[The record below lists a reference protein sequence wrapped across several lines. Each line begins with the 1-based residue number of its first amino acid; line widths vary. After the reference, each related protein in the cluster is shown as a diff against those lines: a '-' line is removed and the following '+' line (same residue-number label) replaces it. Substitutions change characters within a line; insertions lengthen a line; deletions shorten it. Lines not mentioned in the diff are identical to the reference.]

1 MAQKFVTNIDLNQNQ
16 LIKGTFEVLASDPN
30 TNLFDGRLIFNST
43 EGTIKVYDATASA
56 WRKMVTGVSAA
67 GDYSTALTINESN
80 GTISITPNLATSAS
94 AGLMSASDFSKLA
107 DATSEATASK
117 LVIRDGSSQAKF
129 GTPTDDAHAATKAY
143 VDAARSGLD
152 VKQSVRAATTATVN
166 LSTGV
171 QNGSIIDGVTLATGN
186 RILIKDQG
194 VGGVAHADNGIYT
207 VNATGAPT
215 RATDFDSTAEVTP
228 GAFTFVEEGTANGDS
243 GFVVATNG
251 TITVGST
258 AILFTQFSGTGQI
271 TAGDG
276 LSKDGSTLHVNDD
289 DVTIYVDGNDDLAVK
304 SSATAGQVLRSMGS
318 GTAEWGA
325 LNLADS
331 DAVTGALPVANGGTG
346 STNAADARAALDLE
360 IGVDVQAYDAELAAL
375 AGLSSAANKLPY
387 FTGSGTAAL
396 TDLTSDARGLLDDAT
411 YADMRTTLGLV
422 IGTNVQAYNATLA
435 AVSAS
440 TYVGDDSITT
450 LGTITTG
457 TWNGTDIAIADGGTG
472 ASTASGARTNL
483 AETSSSGLTTSTPV
497 LARIAKQGCAASS
510 AGVSTTT
517 VTHNFGTTD
526 VIVQVY
532 EVSTGNT
539 VIADVTRSNGNTL
552 SVVINGT
559 VSLNDYTIVVTG

>member
-43 EGTIKVYDATASA
+43 EGTIKVYDVTASA
-56 WRKMVTGVSAA
+56 WRKMITGVASA
-67 GDYSTALTINESN
+67 GSQSSALTINESN
-80 GTISITPNLATSAS
+80 GVISITPNLATSAS

-107 DATSEATASK
+107 DAASEATASK

-129 GTPTDDAHAATKAY
+129 GTPTDASHAATKGY
-143 VDAARSGLD
+143 VDSARSGLD

-166 LSTGV
+166 LSTDV
-171 QNGSIIDGVTLATGN
+171 DNGSIIDGVTLATGN

-207 VNATGAPT
+207 VNASGAPT
-215 RATDFDSTAEVTP
+215 RATDFDEDAEVTP

-251 TITVGST
+251 SITVGST
-258 AILFTQFSGTGQI
+258 ALLFTQFSGTGQI
-271 TAGDG
+271 TAGEG
-276 LSKDGSTLHVNDD
+276 MSKDGSTLNVNDD
-289 DVTIYVDGNDDLAVK
+289 DVTIYVDGNDELAVK

-318 GTAEWGA
+318 GTAQWGA
-325 LNLADS
+325 LDLDDS
-331 DAVTGALPVANGGTG
+331 DAVTGTLAIANGGTNASDAG
-346 STNAADARAALDLE
+346 TARTNLGLA
-360 IGVDVQAYDAELAAL
+360 IGTDVQAYDPELAAI
-375 AGLSSAANKLPY
+375 AGLTSAANKLPY

-396 TDLTSDARGLLDDAT
+396 TDLTSDARGLLDDAS
-411 YADMRTTLGLV
+411 YADMRTTLGLA

-440 TYVGDDSITT
+440 TYIGDDSITT

-457 TWNGTDIAIADGGTG
+457 TWNGTTIAVANGGT
-472 ASTASGARTNL
+472 AATTASDARTNL
-483 AETSSSGLTTSTPV
+483 AATTAGTTSTPV
-497 LARIAKQGCAASS
+497 LARIAKQGCAASIT
-510 AGVSTTT
+510 GVSTTT

-532 EVSTGNT
+532 EVGATGAT
-539 VIADVTRSNGNTL
+539 VFADVTRPNGNTV

-559 VSLNDYTIVVTG
+559 VTANDYTIVVTG